1 MVVAWEV
8 HVLTAISAR
17 SRKERHEGTVWA
29 GSVRTDPRFVGTCW
43 GSNEGHGLGLGF
55 FAWALG
61 NEIKFSDG
69 TPCQKNPIG
78 PPQFPM
84 MDV

>member
-17 SRKERHEGTVWA
+17 SRKERHEGTVLA

-43 GSNEGHGLGLGF
+43 GSNEGHGLG
-55 FAWALG
+55 

-69 TPCQKNPIG
+69 TPCQKNRLG
-78 PPQFPM
+78 PRSSL
-84 MDV
+84 